1 MGTLE
6 EYLERAKDLA
16 EDAKEG
22 AKDVFDDVV
31 SKAKEVAEEGSDAR
45 KFVQKA
51 KEESSAL
58 AFGAKEKVQEIMQD
72 AKAIKEIKQGIAELE
87 ALPEIEGS
95 IIYSMEIQTLVNDLR
110 ALYLLIDDKRLDDAT
125 VEGEIRKTM
134 VKLVPDAEKQIE
146 GAAQPKTEEERA
158 IENAKDIA
166 YGACLRALESLKLN
180 K

>member
-1 MGTLE
+1 MGTFE

-22 AKDVFDDVV
+22 AKDVFGEVV

-45 KFVQKA
+45 KFVQNA
-51 KEESSAL
+51 KEETAAL
-58 AFGAKEKVQEIMQD
+58 AFGAKEKVQGIIQD

-87 ALPEIEGS
+87 ALPEIDGS
-95 IIYSMEIQTLVNDLR
+95 IIFTMEIQTLVNNLR

-125 VEGEIRKTM
+125 IESEIRKTM
-134 VKLVPDAEKQIE
+134 VKVVPDAEKQGE
-146 GAAQPKTEEERA
+146 AAAQPKTEEEQA
-158 IENAKDIA
+158 IENAKVIA
-166 YGACLRALESLKLN
+166 YSACIRALESLKLE